1 MQTTTLEF
9 PHNTRTVYTAV
20 KNLLA
25 RKRTKF
31 SAVKCDDDLFVIE
44 ARHGVW
50 LSPFSE
56 HVKLRVVATGSS
68 ATKVVI
74 ESSSRSVLNLLNL
87 GANKANVSDL
97 SDYISNEVYRLQ
109 HVTVGEDGEEKDDND
124 HSSHSSIRIATPSI
138 LTREPKNG

>member
-1 MQTTTLEF
+1 MQSLILEF

-44 ARHGVW
+44 ARHGAW

-56 HVKLRVVATGSS
+56 RVKVRVVASGNET
-68 ATKVVI
+68 TRVII
-74 ESSSRSVLNLLNL
+74 ESSSRSELNLLNL

-97 SDYISNEVYRLQ
+97 RDYISNEVFRLQ
-109 HVTVGEDGEEKDDND
+109 HVTVGKDEEEKDKDDND
-124 HSSHSSIRIATPSI
+124 QSSHSSIRIAAPSI
-138 LTREPKNG
+138 RIV